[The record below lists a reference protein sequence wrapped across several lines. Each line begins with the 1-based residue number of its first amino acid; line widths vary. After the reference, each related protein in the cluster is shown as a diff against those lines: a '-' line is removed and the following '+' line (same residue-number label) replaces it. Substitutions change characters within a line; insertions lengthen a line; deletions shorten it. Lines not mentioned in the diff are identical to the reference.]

1 MLTHTDF
8 HKLPRKEQYKY
19 IRKQCLYLASRK
31 EQVLKMRLYY
41 SGTFFIEVESYV
53 HSDRVRLIRTFVA
66 SERLVQYVSGIDVQG
81 LLPDQKVVR
90 WNFPSI
96 NKVPDW
102 LWAGIVIQT
111 CATLAICYFWLKLF

>member
-1 MLTHTDF
+1 
-8 HKLPRKEQYKY
+8 
-19 IRKQCLYLASRK
+19 
-31 EQVLKMRLYY
+31 MRLYY